1 VDEYRQKRG
10 DRNFIAVSSS
20 KSGDDGHSVI
30 VAVSRD
36 LMARI
41 KAPEIM
47 KELGLRGGGRPEF
60 AQGALGATDDVEALR
75 RKARETATRLLSE
88 VPA

>member
-1 VDEYRQKRG
+1 
-10 DRNFIAVSSS
+10 
-20 KSGDDGHSVI
+20 
-30 VAVSRD
+30 
-36 LMARI
+36 
-41 KAPEIM
+41 M

-60 AQGALGATDDVEALR
+60 AQGALGASDDVEAQR